1 MKKYI
6 ISLLSIVL
14 FVALISCNDSS
25 NVLPPPVVTSR
36 YDASNIEDML
46 DTLSTYGQVRLTS
59 DIEFSVQVAPDTAF
73 SFPTVDGV
81 AEIDLNGHTLV
92 VSSNNNITVP
102 ADSTD
107 IFRDGL
113 LVINNMKPHNPNETY
128 CDLTVGENST
138 LEMYGVTLNTS
149 WGGILAQENNAT
161 IKIEN
166 SNIFSY
172 GYYGVGTNASIPA
185 QDINISIINSKI
197 EVGNTVSELGI
208 PVDESTVQN
217 GHDPD
222 GAAIFYNV
230 NGELVVENS
239 TIVGGAQAIY
249 LRGCKDA
256 VIRNSILIGGNA
268 NGNPDVFA
276 RFSKPNSWSGS
287 GNMGPYATI
296 VIGNNYS
303 PNGKYPESTTCT
315 IENTEIIVADDTR
328 KVNGVP
334 QRTVFV
340 ASTADHKV
348 TLEIPEPY
356 ASSIKEIDNHVGTN
370 IVINGVALQ

>member
-1 MKKYI
+1 M
-6 ISLLSIVL
+6 
-14 FVALISCNDSS
+14 
-25 NVLPPPVVTSR
+25 TSR

-59 DIEFSVQVAPDTAF
+59 DIEFNVQVAPNTAF

-92 VSSNNNITVP
+92 VSSNDNITVP
-102 ADSTD
+102 ADSTN

-113 LVINNMKPHNPNETY
+113 LVINDMKSYASGETY

-161 IKIEN
+161 IKIED

-249 LRGCKDA
+249 LRGCKNA
-256 VIRNSILIGGNA
+256 VIRNSTLIGGNA
-268 NGNPDVFA
+268 DGNPDVFA
-276 RFSKPNSWSGS
+276 GFSQPNSWSGS

-328 KVNGVP
+328 KVDGVP

-340 ASTADHKV
+340 AGTADHEV

-356 ASSIKEIDNHVGTN
+356 ASSIKESDNHVGTN
-370 IVINGVALQ
+370 IVINGVALPA